1 MSLRDIEALCGLFCT
16 GDRWCRVC
24 VSACLC
30 VWCVLKLAGGHGH
43 TTPGTV
49 VLGMSGRRTGSVFAR
64 DRCDRE
70 E

>member
-1 MSLRDIEALCGLFCT
+1 MGCFAPGT
-16 GDRWCRVC
+16 GG
-24 VSACLC
+24 ALC
-30 VWCVLKLAGGHGH
+30 VWVCGCCVCVRTETSGGHGH
-43 TTPGTV
+43 TTPETV

>member
-1 MSLRDIEALCGLFCT
+1 MGCFAPGT
-16 GDRWCRVC
+16 GGAVCEC
-24 VSACLC
+24 VS
-30 VWCVLKLAGGHGH
+30 VLKLAGGHGH
-43 TTPGTV
+43 TTPETV